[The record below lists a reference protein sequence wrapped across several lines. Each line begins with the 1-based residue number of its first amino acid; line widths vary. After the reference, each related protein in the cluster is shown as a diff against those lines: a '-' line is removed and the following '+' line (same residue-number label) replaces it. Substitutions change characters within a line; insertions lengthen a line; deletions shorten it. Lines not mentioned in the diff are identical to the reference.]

1 MAASRSRVEWG
12 RVGGLLLLV
21 GNILLAGALFAPTAH
36 ADPKGVAKG
45 WHEKNDAPATTVAAA
60 APTTVAAAAS
70 NSSDSSCGSYCPSGV
85 GLPSGNGNGNGNAT
99 GKPCAGC
106 VGNADGKNPPGQ
118 YKDGSDHNNGY
129 ECDGNN
135 GIGKTNPAHSGCHT
149 TTTAPHTTTTKPA
162 TTTTAPHTTTTVGQ
176 TTTTVGQ
183 TTTTAPGVTT
193 TVGPT
198 TSTTAGANV
207 LGVQFNRDPA
217 ATALA
222 RTGSNASPLFA
233 LGLLLEVAGATL
245 VVIARRR
252 RAMTT
257 SAHHPG

>member
-1 MAASRSRVEWG
+1 MLIASA
-12 RVGGLLLLV
+12 L
-21 GNILLAGALFAPTAH
+21 LFAPTAH

-45 WHEKNDAPATTVAAA
+45 WHEKNDAPVTTVAAA
-60 APTTVAAAAS
+60 AAPTTTAPAANDDGA
-70 NSSDSSCGSYCPSGV
+70 NQDCGAYCPSGV

-149 TTTAPHTTTTKPA
+149 TTTQPHTTTTKPNS
-162 TTTTAPHTTTTVGQ
+162 TTTTQPHTTTTNPS
-176 TTTTVGQ
+176 TTTTP
-183 TTTTAPGVTT
+183 TTAPVTTSSVAPSTST
-193 TVGPT
+193 TVGAT
-198 TSTTAGANV
+198 V
-207 LGVQFNRDPA
+207 LGEQFNRPA
-217 ATALA
+217 GNALA
-222 RTGSNASPLFA
+222 RTGSNTSPLFA

-252 RAMTT
+252 RAMR
-257 SAHHPG
+257 AGGHAG